1 MLLTIFPVGPV
12 PLVRRPIWSERIPEA
27 VDRVNRELRAMAGPG
42 LEVVD
47 CDTILA
53 EGGWMKEAYA
63 ADEFHLTRAAY
74 EVPER
79 DRPAEARP
87 RALSPGGPE

>member
-74 EVPER
+74 EALNGIVLPR
-79 DRPAEARP
+79 LA